1 MVYNTKDFGGEKN
14 VQESIY
20 FEKEG
25 VYLLKNIHAYNCFDV
40 HHL

>member
-25 VYLLKNIHAYNCFDV
+25 VISAKKYTCL
-40 HHL
+40 